1 MKELEI
7 AKTEVVSLLNTLIR
21 KYKVFAPVEQNSFIT
36 FQEIHAGS
44 EAFLDYIN
52 SKRPPK
58 EIFFPQSERLFSYDL
73 SKGEGWGVEEPTL
86 EEKQKIIFGIRPCD
100 ARSLVLLDNVF
111 DGQLY
116 KDPYYT
122 DKRKNT
128 TIIAIGC
135 NQPSS
140 TCFCTSLGGGPFS
153 QDGSDLL
160 LVDIGQKYIIQV
172 VTERGEKLAK
182 EHNNFKEAED
192 HSLSLMRD
200 NIETAEALI
209 KSKIEVQKVTEKLD
223 SMFDDPF
230 WDLVS
235 EKCLGCAVC
244 TYLCPTCYCFD
255 INDEVIAQ
263 RGERVRTWDSCAFP
277 NFTLQASGVNPRPSS
292 KERLR
297 QRIMHKFNYFVANHG
312 MAACVGCG
320 RCIKECPVNLDI
332 QVVLNS
338 ILNRQDIG

>member
-1 MKELEI
+1 MPELEI
-7 AKTEVVSLLNTLIR
+7 AKTEVVSLLNNLIR
-21 KYKVFAPVEQNSFIT
+21 EYKVFAPVEQNGFIT
-36 FQEIHAGS
+36 FQEIHSGS

-52 SKRPPK
+52 SKKPPK

-73 SKGEGWGVEEPTL
+73 DRREGWGVEEPAL
-86 EEKQKIIFGIRPCD
+86 AEKPRIIFGIRPCD

-111 DGQLY
+111 DGKLY
-116 KDPYYT
+116 KDPYYA

-128 TIIAIGC
+128 TIIALGC
-135 NQPSS
+135 NQPGS
-140 TCFCTSLGGGPFS
+140 TCFCTSVGGGPFS

-160 LVDIGQKYIIQV
+160 LVDIGDKYIIQV
-172 VTERGEKLAK
+172 VTEKGEKFAK
-182 EHNNFKEAED
+182 EHNEFKKTEN

-200 NIETAEALI
+200 TIKTAEALM
-209 KSKIEVQKVTEKLD
+209 KSKIEVQKVAEKLD

-244 TYLCPTCYCFD
+244 TYLCPTCHCFD
-255 INDEVIAQ
+255 ITDEVIGQ
-263 RGERVRTWDSCAFP
+263 SGERVRTWDSCAFP
-277 NFTLQASGVNPRPSS
+277 SFTLEASGVNPRPGN
-292 KERLR
+292 KERYR
-297 QRIMHKFNYFVANHG
+297 QRIMHKFNYFIANHG

-332 QVVLNS
+332 RVVLNS
-338 ILNRQDIG
+338 ILNR

>member
-1 MKELEI
+1 MQELEI
-7 AKTEVVSLLNTLIR
+7 DKTEVVGLLNTLIR
-21 KYKVFAPVEQNSFIT
+21 EYKVFAPAEQNGFIT
-36 FQEIHAGS
+36 FQEIHSGS

-52 SKRPPK
+52 SKKPPK

-73 SKGEGWGVEEPTL
+73 SKGEGWSVEEPTFK
-86 EEKQKIIFGIRPCD
+86 EKQKIIFGIRPCD
-100 ARSLVLLDNVF
+100 ARSLLILDNVF
-111 DGQLY
+111 DEQLY

-122 DKRKNT
+122 SKRKNT
-128 TIIAIGC
+128 TIIALGC
-135 NQPSS
+135 NQPGS
-140 TCFCTSLGGGPFS
+140 TCFCTFLGGGPFS
-153 QDGSDLL
+153 QDGSDILM
-160 LVDIGQKYIIQV
+160 VDIGQKYILQV
-172 VTERGEKLAK
+172 VTEKGEKLAK
-182 EHNNFKEAED
+182 EHNEFKEAED
-192 HSLSLMRD
+192 HSLPSMRD
-200 NIETAEALI
+200 TIETAEASM

-255 INDEVIAQ
+255 ITDEVTGQ

-297 QRIMHKFNYFVANHG
+297 QRIMHKFDYFVANHG

-338 ILNRQDIG
+338 ILNH

>member
-7 AKTEVVSLLNTLIR
+7 AKTDLVSLLDTLI
-21 KYKVFAPVEQNSFIT
+21 KEYKVFAPVEQNDFIT
-36 FQEIHAGS
+36 SQEIHSGS

-58 EIFFPQSERLFSYDL
+58 EIFFPQSERLFSYNL
-73 SKGEGWGVEEPTL
+73 SKGKGWSVEEPAS
-86 EEKQKIIFGIRPCD
+86 EKKQSIIFGIRPCD

-128 TIIAIGC
+128 TIIAVGC
-135 NQPSS
+135 NQPGN

-153 QDGSDLL
+153 QNGSDLIM
-160 LVDIGQKYIIQV
+160 VDIGQKYIIQV
-172 VTERGEKLAK
+172 VTEKGERLAK
-182 EHNNFKEAED
+182 KHNEFKEAEA
-192 HSLSLMRD
+192 HSLSLLRD
-200 NIETAEALI
+200 TIETAEALI
-209 KSKIEVQKVTEKLD
+209 KSKIEIQKVTEKLD

-244 TYLCPTCYCFD
+244 TYLCPTCHCFD
-255 INDEVIAQ
+255 ITDEVISQ
-263 RGERVRTWDSCAFP
+263 TGERVRTWDSCAFP
-277 NFTLQASGVNPRPSS
+277 SFTLEASGVNPRPGN
-292 KERLR
+292 KERYR

-312 MAACVGCG
+312 MVACVGCG

-332 QVVLNS
+332 RGVLNS
-338 ILNRQDIG
+338 ILNH

>member
-1 MKELEI
+1 MQELEI
-7 AKTEVVSLLNTLIR
+7 AKTEVVSLLNTLI
-21 KYKVFAPVEQNSFIT
+21 KEYKVFAPVEQNGFIT
-36 FQEIHAGS
+36 FQEIHSGS

-52 SKRPPK
+52 SKKPPK

-73 SKGEGWGVEEPTL
+73 SKREGWGVEEPAP

-128 TIIAIGC
+128 TIIALGC
-135 NQPSS
+135 NQPGS

-160 LVDIGQKYIIQV
+160 LVDIGEKYIIQV

-182 EHNNFKEAED
+182 KHNNVKEAED

-200 NIETAEALI
+200 TIKTAEASM
-209 KSKIEVQKVTEKLD
+209 KSKIEVGKVTEKLD

-244 TYLCPTCYCFD
+244 TYLCPTCHCFD
-255 INDEVIAQ
+255 ITDEVISQ
-263 RGERVRTWDSCAFP
+263 SGERVRTWDSCAFP
-277 NFTLQASGVNPRPSS
+277 NFTLQTSGLNPRPSI
-292 KERLR
+292 KERYR
-297 QRIMHKFNYFVANHG
+297 QRIMHKFDYFVANHG

-338 ILNRQDIG
+338 ILNR